1 MGCQATEWGDRH
13 GIVVRVDQDASI
25 ACLPPVTLPRAR
37 IRAAALRLTFAGNR
51 ITLRGKKIVVTVEL
65 EATPVSR
72 NTFPLLL
79 TAVDKA
85 AHRRRAISVLAA
97 CPSLSTAPP

>member
-1 MGCQATEWGDRH
+1 VE
-13 GIVVRVDQDASI
+13 
-25 ACLPPVTLPRAR
+25 
-37 IRAAALRLTFAGNR
+37 
-51 ITLRGKKIVVTVEL
+51 KKIVVAVEL

-85 AHRRRAISVLAA
+85 ARRRHAISVPAA
-97 CPSLSTAPP
+97 CPSLSTAPS